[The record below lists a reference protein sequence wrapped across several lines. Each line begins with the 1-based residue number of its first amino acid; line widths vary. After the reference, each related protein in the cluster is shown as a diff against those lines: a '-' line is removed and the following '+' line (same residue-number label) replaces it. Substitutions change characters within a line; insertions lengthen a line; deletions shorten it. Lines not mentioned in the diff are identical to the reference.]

1 MRRTFLLTAAFLV
14 GASGAALADRGA
26 PSVSHGPTTTDV
38 YTFSSSSQGRLGLV
52 VLGLTDELKQFFGSG
67 KGGVLV
73 GKVEPGSPAD
83 KAGIKVGDVLAD
95 VDGKPV
101 DDAGDVLSLLSGK
114 KKGDAVALTV
124 MRNHLPMMIS
134 AKLQADV
141 AAMPQGMMMR
151 DPFQGMAL
159 PPGFGASGLD
169 DDAMKRLEQR
179 LDRLEQRLNQLQPQP
194 TH

>member
-1 MRRTFLLTAAFLV
+1 MRRTFLLTAAFLI
-14 GASGAALADRGA
+14 GASGAALA
-26 PSVSHGPTTTDV
+26 DV
-38 YTFSSSSQGRLGLV
+38 YTFSSSSQGRLGVV

-101 DDAGDVLSLLSGK
+101 DDATDVLSLLSGK

-134 AKLQADV
+134 AKLLADV
-141 AAMPQGMMMR
+141 APMPQGMMMR
-151 DPFQGMAL
+151 DPFQGQGL
-159 PPGFGASGLD
+159 PTPGFGAPD
-169 DDAMKRLEQR
+169 DDAAMKRLEQR
-179 LDRLEQRLNQLQPQP
+179 LDRLEQRLDRLRP
-194 TH
+194 TP